1 MGGRGREKTYG
12 TGGALEH
19 VHLVGGGLEGIGG
32 DDGLEDLSGDVPEL
46 LVVGAEEDDDAVGL
60 GVEGRRGV
68 EDGLLDD
75 LGDALLA
82 DGQVLGQGVVGAAVL
97 DEVQDRVG
105 VDGGGRHVGGGLG
118 CVEDLLLG
126 LVLRLRFYGEWM
138 MSCEKETGKSERR

>member
-1 MGGRGREKTYG
+1 MQSKRARTYG

-32 DDGLEDLSGDVPEL
+32 DDGLEDLGGNVPEL

-60 GVEGRRGV
+60 GVEGGRGV
-68 EDGLLDD
+68 EDGLLHD

-97 DEVQDRVG
+97 DEVEDRVG
-105 VDGGGRHVGGGLG
+105 ADGRHVGGGLLG
-118 CVEDLLLG
+118 VEKLLL
-126 LVLRLRFYGEWM
+126 LELRLGFYGGVWVG
-138 MSCEKETGKSERR
+138 KKKAGKSEGGCGK